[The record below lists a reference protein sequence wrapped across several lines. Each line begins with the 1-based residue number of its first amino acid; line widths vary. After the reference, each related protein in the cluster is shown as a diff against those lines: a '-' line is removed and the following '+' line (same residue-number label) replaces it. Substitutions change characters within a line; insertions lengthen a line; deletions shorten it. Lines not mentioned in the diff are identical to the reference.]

1 MQGKY
6 FVESVTSVG
15 PMDSKA
21 FKPQQGAGR
30 QAEGRCPVMLTGSNL
45 LNTLVDELN
54 ELGLPNMAAELDKLY
69 ASPGFLEM
77 DHLTLLSELISPEYR
92 DKISKRINNRLRS
105 AKLIGCPAEIEN
117 CKDSREREY
126 LPPGIPQLLST
137 LEFVPKGF
145 NICILG
151 ASDTGKT
158 YLAKAIGI
166 KACMDYRIG
175 YFHCEELLESLSS
188 QKQLDYGKYERKIA
202 GLFKQDILILDDFLL
217 HTIEDEAEIKILFA
231 LLEGRSER
239 QKSTIIC
246 SQRAPENWKP
256 MIMND
261 EISANSI
268 VKRATKHYTI
278 MINRR

>member
-1 MQGKY
+1 
-6 FVESVTSVG
+6 
-15 PMDSKA
+15 
-21 FKPQQGAGR
+21 
-30 QAEGRCPVMLTGSNL
+30 MLTGSNL

-117 CKDSREREY
+117 CKDSVEREY
-126 LPPGIPQLLST
+126 LPSGIPQLLST

-166 KACMDYRIG
+166 KACMDYRVG

-202 GLFKQDILILDDFLL
+202 GLFKQDLLILDDFLL

>member
-1 MQGKY
+1 
-6 FVESVTSVG
+6 
-15 PMDSKA
+15 
-21 FKPQQGAGR
+21 
-30 QAEGRCPVMLTGSNL
+30 MLTGNTL

-69 ASPGFLEM
+69 AAPGFLGM
-77 DHLTLLSELISPEYR
+77 DHLTLISELISSEYK
-92 DKISKRINNRLRS
+92 DKISKRINNRLRL
-105 AKLIGCPAEIEN
+105 AKLIGCPAELGE
-117 CKDSREREY
+117 CKDSKEREY
-126 LPPGIPQLLST
+126 LPSGIPQLLST
-137 LEFVPKGF
+137 LDFIPKGF

-158 YLAKAIGI
+158 YFAKAIGI
-166 KACMDYRIG
+166 KACIDYRVG
-175 YFHCEELLESLSS
+175 YFHCEELLENLSS
-188 QKQLDYGKYERKIA
+188 LKQHDYGKYERKMS
-202 GLFKQDILILDDFLL
+202 GLLKQDLVILDDFLL

-268 VKRATKHYTI
+268 VKRATKHYTV

>member
-1 MQGKY
+1 
-6 FVESVTSVG
+6 
-15 PMDSKA
+15 
-21 FKPQQGAGR
+21 
-30 QAEGRCPVMLTGSNL
+30 MLTGSNL

-105 AKLIGCPAEIEN
+105 AKLTGCPAEIEN
-117 CKDSREREY
+117 CKDSVEREY
-126 LPPGIPQLLST
+126 LPSGIPQLLST

-166 KACMDYRIG
+166 KACMDYRVG

-202 GLFKQDILILDDFLL
+202 GLFKQDLLILDDFLL

-268 VKRATKHYTI
+268 VKRATRHYTI

>member
-1 MQGKY
+1 
-6 FVESVTSVG
+6 
-15 PMDSKA
+15 
-21 FKPQQGAGR
+21 
-30 QAEGRCPVMLTGSNL
+30 MLTGNTL

-69 ASPGFLEM
+69 AAPGFLEM
-77 DHLTLLSELISPEYR
+77 DHLTLISELISPEYK
-92 DKISKRINNRLRS
+92 DKVSKRINNRLRA
-105 AKLIGCPAEIEN
+105 AKLIGCPAEIDE
-117 CKDSREREY
+117 CRDSKEREY
-126 LPPGIPQLLST
+126 LPTGIPELLSS
-137 LEFVPKGF
+137 LDFIPRGY

-166 KACMDYRIG
+166 KACADYRVA
-175 YFHCEELLESLSS
+175 YFHCEELLESLVSLK
-188 QKQLDYGKYERKIA
+188 KQDFKKYERKIS
-202 GLFKQDILILDDFLL
+202 GLLKKDLIILDDFLL
-217 HTIEDEAEIKILFA
+217 HTLEDETEIKILFA
-231 LLEGRSER
+231 LLEGRMEK
-239 QKSTIIC
+239 QKSTVIC

-268 VKRATKHYTI
+268 VKRATKHYTV